1 MRMGQSTK
9 SLAKNT
15 EDLNGNPYG
24 GRRNQ
29 QQQSVLCP
37 PRVCTKTKGLYAK

>member
-1 MRMGQSTK
+1 MKMGQFTK
-9 SLAKNT
+9 SLAKKT

-29 QQQSVLCP
+29 HQQSV
-37 PRVCTKTKGLYAK
+37 V